1 MPLDQI
7 DVDKLES
14 DHKNGQ
20 EEKEMTFLEHL
31 EELRW
36 HLIRA
41 IGSVMVFAI
50 LIFLGGKPL
59 FDLLFNSPR
68 YPDFPTYKL
77 INKIIPSFEPPVFDL
92 ITKGFAE
99 SFLVHI
105 KASLLVGVMISF
117 PYILWE
123 VWRFVKP
130 GLYDN
135 ERKAARGFVF
145 ICSFLFI
152 SGVLFGYFVIAPL
165 AINFLNN
172 YDMGAINAP
181 TLDSYVTYMIMFTLP
196 TGIIFQ
202 LPVLVFFLTK
212 IGLVDAPFL
221 RTYRRHA
228 IVLILILSAM
238 ITPPD
243 VITQFL
249 IGIPLFFLYEVSIR
263 VAKRVKAQEEEKE
276 REEQG
281 LSKT

>member
-152 SGVLFGYFVIAPL
+152 LSLIH
-165 AINFLNN
+165 ISE
-172 YDMGAINAP
+172 P
-181 TLDSYVTYMIMFTLP
+181 TRPY
-196 TGIIFQ
+196 
-202 LPVLVFFLTK
+202 
-212 IGLVDAPFL
+212 
-221 RTYRRHA
+221 
-228 IVLILILSAM
+228 
-238 ITPPD
+238 
-243 VITQFL
+243 
-249 IGIPLFFLYEVSIR
+249 
-263 VAKRVKAQEEEKE
+263 
-276 REEQG
+276 
-281 LSKT
+281 